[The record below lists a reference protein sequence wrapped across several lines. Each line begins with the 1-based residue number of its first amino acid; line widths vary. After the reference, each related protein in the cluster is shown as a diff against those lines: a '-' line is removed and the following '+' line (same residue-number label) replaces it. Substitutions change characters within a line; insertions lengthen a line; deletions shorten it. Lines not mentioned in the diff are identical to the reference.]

1 MAHAGQVLEN
11 PVSGERFTFS
21 RTAKETNG
29 ELLEFE
35 LELMPNGQVPGA
47 HVHPAQEETFEV
59 LEGTMKF
66 RKGLR
71 TVTARAGD
79 TVVVPRKTVHRFENV
94 GGTTARVR
102 VEVRPALRME
112 ELFEA
117 AVALAREGRTNS
129 AGMPFPLD
137 LALFMREFE
146 NEVRAPFVPAGIT
159 RAVMAPLVNVARRRG
174 LDARYREA
182 MRPFPTR
189 ADSRRPATR
198 ETATSAPRR

>member
-11 PVSGERFTFS
+11 PLSGERFTFS
-21 RTAKETNG
+21 RTARETNG
-29 ELLEFE
+29 EVLEFE
-35 LELMPNGQVPGA
+35 LELTPDGHVPGA
-47 HVHPAQEETFEV
+47 HVHPEQQERFEV

-71 TVTARAGD
+71 IVTARAGD
-79 TVVVPRKTVHRFENV
+79 SVVVPPGTVHRFENV

-112 ELFEA
+112 ELLEA
-117 AVALAREGRTNS
+117 AVSLAREGRTNA
-129 AGMPFPLD
+129 AGMPYPLD

-146 NEVRAPFVPAGIT
+146 NEVQAPFVPVGIV
-159 RAVMAPLVNVARRRG
+159 RAVMAPLATVARRRG

-182 MRPFPTR
+182 VL
-189 ADSRRPATR
+189 PA
-198 ETATSAPRR
+198 